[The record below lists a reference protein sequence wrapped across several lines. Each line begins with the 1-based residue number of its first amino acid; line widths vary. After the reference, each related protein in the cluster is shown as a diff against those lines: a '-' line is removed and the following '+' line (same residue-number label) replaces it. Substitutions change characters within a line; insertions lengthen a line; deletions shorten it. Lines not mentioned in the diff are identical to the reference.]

1 MSTFRPLRWIP
12 IALSFVVLIGVKNVQ
27 AVEVSPLDL
36 VTDSAAV
43 CLEVPNL
50 DATWLRIE
58 RSRLAERVRAFAPFQ
73 RLLLGAGF
81 QQWTAVENHVTQ
93 MTGLPLSEQLRGL
106 CAESLVLAVYLPEGA
121 KPQGM
126 MIARARDAA
135 TLSRS
140 VAALNKLEP
149 QHVDQPQQ
157 HRGQTYIRRLKSPKS
172 KEVLFYVLFDR
183 TLVLSDHEPLV
194 RQAIEMQ
201 QAAVAHAESQ
211 KVIDGTV
218 RTLRESPAY
227 RAARAR
233 RPENGV
239 AFVHVNSRAWDKT
252 LREGAKNDNEA
263 AVVLG
268 VWRCVSALA
277 GSLRFD
283 EGFALDVVAE
293 LDRTQ
298 LPSGWTE
305 FVRSTEVSTPQT
317 LADSRWSERI
327 PAAALLAV
335 SGGADVRPLITTW
348 LAVDPGVKSNDFVRT
363 RRVLKSLLGG
373 RDLIEDVLP
382 ALLSDITVHA
392 SAPEQVADRAAPF
405 ELLGQFSWMPK
416 NFATASNDDEPKL
429 AVSLDNALSFGLNF
443 WGVHLSC
450 EHPKSDIVVRSN
462 GDGTTMRRWLEGLP
476 VWEPGYGVVADRLFV
491 ASSKTELL
499 RVSLMPASPP
509 KQAGST
515 RLNDHARRFFTAATQ
530 LVWFDSNQT
539 RAALAKHSDWIA
551 TALAGRSEK
560 SKPSI
565 QTRLSRFSEV
575 LQLFDAAFLA
585 GSLHDDHLRVSLGV
599 ALD

>member
-12 IALSFVVLIGVKNVQ
+12 IALSFVVLIGVKNVR

-227 RAARAR
+227 RVARAR

-283 EGFALDVVAE
+283 EGLALDVVAE

-305 FVRSTEVSTPQT
+305 FVRSTEVSTPQAS
-317 LADSRWSERI
+317 ADSRWSERI

-335 SGGADVRPLITTW
+335 SGGVDVRPLITTW
-348 LAVDPGVKSNDFVRT
+348 LAVDPGVKSKDFVRT
-363 RRVLKSLLGG
+363 RRVLRSLLGG

-416 NFATASNDDEPKL
+416 TTATASNDDEPKL

-443 WGVHLSC
+443 LGAHLSG
-450 EHPKSDIVVRSN
+450 EHPESQIVVRSK

-499 RVSLMPASPP
+499 RVSSMPASPP

>member
-1 MSTFRPLRWIP
+1 MSTLRPLRWIP
-12 IALSFVVLIGVKNVQ
+12 IALCFIALIGVKNVR

-36 VTDSAAV
+36 VADSAAV

-58 RSRLAERVRAFAPFQ
+58 RSRLADRVRAFTPFQ

-81 QQWTAVENHVTQ
+81 QQWMAIENHVTQ

-121 KPQGM
+121 KPQGL

-140 VAALNKLEP
+140 VATLNKLEP
-149 QHVDQPQQ
+149 QHVDEPQQ
-157 HRGQTYIRRLKSPKS
+157 HLGQTYVKRLKSPKS

-183 TLVLSDHEPLV
+183 TLVLSDQEALV

-201 QAAVAHAESQ
+201 QAAVAQAESR
-211 KVIDGTV
+211 KAIDGTV

-233 RPENGV
+233 LSENGV
-239 AFVHVNSRAWDKT
+239 AFVHVNSRAWDKA
-252 LREGAKNDNEA
+252 LREGAKNGNEA
-263 AVVLG
+263 AVILA
-268 VWRCVSALA
+268 VWRCVSALT

-283 EGFALDVVAE
+283 EGLSLDVVAE

-305 FVRSTEVSTPQT
+305 FVRSTEVSTKQATP
-317 LADSRWSERI
+317 DSRWSERI

-335 SGGADVRPLITTW
+335 SGGVDVRPLIRMW
-348 LAVDPGVKSNDFVRT
+348 LAVDSGVKSNDFVRT

-373 RDLIEDVLP
+373 RDLIEEVLP
-382 ALLSDITVHA
+382 ALLSDLTIHA

-405 ELLGQFSWMPK
+405 ELLGQFSWMSK
-416 NFATASNDDEPKL
+416 NSATASNSDEPKL
-429 AVSLDNALSFGLNF
+429 ATSLDNALSFGLNF
-443 WGVHLSC
+443 LGAHFSS
-450 EHPKSDIVVRSN
+450 EHPEFPIVVRST
-462 GDGTTMRRWLEGLP
+462 GDGSTMRRWLEGLP
-476 VWEPGYGVVADRLFV
+476 LGEPGYGIVADRLFV
-491 ASSKTELL
+491 ASSKAELL
-499 RVSLMPASPP
+499 RVRSSSDPLP
-509 KQAGST
+509 KQAGSI
-515 RLNDHARRFFTAATQ
+515 RLNDHARRFFATATQ
-530 LVWFDSNQT
+530 LVWFDSSQT
-539 RAALAKHSDWIA
+539 RAALTTHSDWIA
-551 TALAGRSEK
+551 TTLAGRSEK
-560 SKPSI
+560 SKPGI

-575 LQLFDAAFLA
+575 LQLFDAAFFA
-585 GSLHDDHLRVSLGV
+585 GSLHDDHLRVTLGV

>member
-12 IALSFVVLIGVKNVQ
+12 IALSFVVLIGVKDVR

-50 DATWLRIE
+50 DATWQRME

-81 QQWTAVENHVTQ
+81 QQWTAIENHVTQ

-157 HRGQTYIRRLKSPKS
+157 HLGQTYIKRLKSPKS

-211 KVIDGTV
+211 KAIDGTI

-233 RPENGV
+233 LPENGV

-263 AVVLG
+263 AVVLE

-283 EGFALDVVAE
+283 EGLALDVVAE

-335 SGGADVRPLITTW
+335 SGGVDVRPLITTW

-363 RRVLKSLLGG
+363 RRVLMSLLGG
-373 RDLIEDVLP
+373 RDLIVDVLP

-405 ELLGQFSWMPK
+405 ELLGQFSWVPK
-416 NFATASNDDEPKL
+416 TTSNDDEPKL
-429 AVSLDNALSFGLNF
+429 AASLDNALSFGLNF
-443 WGVHLSC
+443 LGAYFSSENPESH
-450 EHPKSDIVVRSN
+450 IVVRSN

-499 RVSLMPASPP
+499 RVSSMPASLP

-551 TALAGRSEK
+551 TTLAGRSEK
-560 SKPSI
+560 SKPGI

>member
-12 IALSFVVLIGVKNVQ
+12 IALSFVVLIGVKDVR

-36 VTDSAAV
+36 VTDSVAV

-50 DATWLRIE
+50 DATWPRIE

-81 QQWTAVENHVTQ
+81 QQWTAIENHVTQ
-93 MTGLPLSEQLRGL
+93 ITGLPLSEQLRGL

-126 MIARARDAA
+126 MVARARDAA

-140 VAALNKLEP
+140 IAALNKLEP

-194 RQAIEMQ
+194 RQAIMMQ
-201 QAAVAHAESQ
+201 QAAVAQAESQ

-252 LREGAKNDNEA
+252 LREGVKNDNEA
-263 AVVLG
+263 AVFLG

-283 EGFALDVVAE
+283 EGLALDVVAE
-293 LDRTQ
+293 LDHTQ

-305 FVRSTEVSTPQT
+305 FVRSTESSTKKESS
-317 LADSRWSERI
+317 DSHWSERI

-335 SGGADVRPLITTW
+335 SGGVDVRPLITMW
-348 LAVDPGVKSNDFVRT
+348 LAVDPGAKSNDFVRT
-363 RRVLKSLLGG
+363 RRVLMSLLGG
-373 RDLIEDVLP
+373 RDLIVDVLP
-382 ALLSDITVHA
+382 ALLSDITVHV

-405 ELLGQFSWMPK
+405 ELLGRFSWMPK
-416 NFATASNDDEPKL
+416 TTATVSNDDEPKL
-429 AVSLDNALSFGLNF
+429 VASLDNALSFGLNF
-443 WGVHLSC
+443 LGAHLSG
-450 EHPKSDIVVRSN
+450 EHPESHIVVRSK

-476 VWEPGYGVVADRLFV
+476 IWEPGYGVVADRLFV
-491 ASSKTELL
+491 ASSKAELL
-499 RVSLMPASPP
+499 RVRSSLDPLP

-530 LVWFDSNQT
+530 LVWFDSVQT
-539 RAALAKHSDWIA
+539 RAALTKHSDWIA
-551 TALAGRSEK
+551 TTLAGRSEK
-560 SKPSI
+560 SKLGI

-585 GSLHDDHLRVSLGV
+585 GSLHDDHLRVSLGI

>member
-1 MSTFRPLRWIP
+1 MPTFRPLRWVP
-12 IALSFVVLIGVKNVQ
+12 IALSFVAFIGVKDVR

-36 VTDSAAV
+36 VADSAAV

-50 DATWLRIE
+50 DATWQRIE

-93 MTGLPLSEQLRGL
+93 MTGLPLSEQLRDL

-140 VAALNKLEP
+140 VAALNKLDP
-149 QHVDQPQQ
+149 QHVDQSQQ
-157 HRGQTYIRRLKSPKS
+157 HRGQSYIRRLKSPKS

-283 EGFALDVVAE
+283 EGLALDVVAE

-443 WGVHLSC
+443 WGVHLSG
-450 EHPKSDIVVRSN
+450 EHPESDIVVRSN

>member
-1 MSTFRPLRWIP
+1 MPTFRPLRWILTV
-12 IALSFVVLIGVKNVQ
+12 LSFVAFLGVKDVG

-36 VTDSAAV
+36 VADTAAV

-50 DATWLRIE
+50 DASWQRIE
-58 RSRLAERVRAFAPFQ
+58 QSRLAERVRAFAPFQ

-81 QQWTAVENHVTQ
+81 QQWAAVENHVTQ

-121 KPQGM
+121 KPQGV

-149 QHVDQPQQ
+149 QHVDQSKQ
-157 HRGQTYIRRLKSPKS
+157 HLGQTYIKRLKSPKS
-172 KEVLFYVLFDR
+172 KEVLFYVLFDQ

-211 KVIDGTV
+211 KAIDGTI

-233 RPENGV
+233 LPENGV

-277 GSLRFD
+277 GSLRLE
-283 EGFALDVVAE
+283 EGLALDVVAE

-305 FVRSTEVSTPQT
+305 FVRSTEAPTKQASS
-317 LADSRWSERI
+317 DSRWSERI

-335 SGGADVRPLITTW
+335 SGGVDVRPLIRMW

-363 RRVLKSLLGG
+363 RRVLRSVLGG
-373 RDLIEDVLP
+373 RDLIEEVLP

-405 ELLGQFSWMPK
+405 EVLGQFSWMPK
-416 NFATASNDDEPKL
+416 NFATASNDDEPQL
-429 AVSLDNALSFGLNF
+429 AASLDNALSFGLNF
-443 WGVHLSC
+443 LGAHLSG
-450 EHPKSDIVVRSN
+450 EHPESHIVVRSK
-462 GDGTTMRRWLEGLP
+462 GDGTTTRRWLEGLP
-476 VWEPGYGVVADRLFV
+476 LGEPGYGIVADRLFV
-491 ASSKTELL
+491 SSSKAELL
-499 RVSLMPASPP
+499 RVSSSSDPLS
-509 KQAGST
+509 KQSGST
-515 RLNDHARRFFTAATQ
+515 RLRDDARRFFGTATQ
-530 LVWFDSNQT
+530 LVWFDSIQT
-539 RAALAKHSDWIA
+539 RAALTKHSDWIA
-551 TALAGRSEK
+551 TTLAGRSEK

-575 LQLFDAAFLA
+575 LQLFDAAFIA
-585 GSLHDDHLRVSLGV
+585 GSLHDDHLRVTLGV

>member
-12 IALSFVVLIGVKNVQ
+12 IALSFFVLIGVKDVR

-36 VTDSAAV
+36 VADSVAV

-50 DATWLRIE
+50 DATWQRIE
-58 RSRLAERVRAFAPFQ
+58 SSRLAERVRAFAPFQ
-73 RLLLGAGF
+73 RLLLGGGF
-81 QQWTAVENHVTQ
+81 QQWTAIESHVAQ
-93 MTGLPLSEQLRGL
+93 LTGLPLSEQLRGL

-140 VAALNKLEP
+140 VVALNKLEP

-283 EGFALDVVAE
+283 EGLALDVVAE

-382 ALLSDITVHA
+382 ALLSDITVHV
-392 SAPEQVADRAAPF
+392 SAPEQIADRAAPF

>member
-12 IALSFVVLIGVKNVQ
+12 IALSFVVLIGVKNVW

-218 RTLRESPAY
+218 RTLRESLAY

-335 SGGADVRPLITTW
+335 SGGVDVRPLITTW

-363 RRVLKSLLGG
+363 RRVLRSLLGG

-382 ALLSDITVHA
+382 ALLSDITVHV

-443 WGVHLSC
+443 WGAHLSG
-450 EHPKSDIVVRSN
+450 EHPESHIVVRSN

-499 RVSLMPASPP
+499 RVSSMPASPP

-551 TALAGRSEK
+551 TVLAGRSEK

>member
-12 IALSFVVLIGVKNVQ
+12 IALSFFVLIGVKDVR

-36 VTDSAAV
+36 VADSVAV

-50 DATWLRIE
+50 DATWQRIE
-58 RSRLAERVRAFAPFQ
+58 SSRLAERVRAFAPFQ
-73 RLLLGAGF
+73 RLLLGGGF
-81 QQWTAVENHVTQ
+81 QQWTAIESHVAQ
-93 MTGLPLSEQLRGL
+93 LTGLPLSEQLRGL

-283 EGFALDVVAE
+283 EGLALDVVAE

-382 ALLSDITVHA
+382 ALLTDITVHA

-551 TALAGRSEK
+551 TTLAGRSEK